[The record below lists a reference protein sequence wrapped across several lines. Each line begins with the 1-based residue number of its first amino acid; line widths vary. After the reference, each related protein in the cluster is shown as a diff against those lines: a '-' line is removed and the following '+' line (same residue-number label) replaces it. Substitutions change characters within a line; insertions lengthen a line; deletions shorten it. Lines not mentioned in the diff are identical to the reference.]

1 MSLQNLGNI
10 FDQIYKKS
18 SWASDSTSPK
28 SGPGSTPNNAKIY
41 VEFVQQ
47 IISKYKV
54 KSVIDVGHGD
64 WAMWNNFD
72 FEGTHY
78 TGIEISANVHNYV
91 KPKFTSKNK
100 SFILK
105 DIIRDQ
111 TIPEADLVICKDV
124 LQHLNNNN
132 VLNLL
137 KLFSNCS
144 LIIICND
151 FYTSMKFNEFM
162 RCHFQIRTRLN
173 NLLNFKNPFYFQV
186 RKNNSDIENGEC
198 RGIDLERNPFSK
210 VLESYAIISK
220 FDYDGPK
227 RIGLK
232 KRVYLLKKI
241 NKNSP
246 VENISIHTIE

>member
-10 FDQIYKKS
+10 FDHIYEKS
-18 SWASDSTSPK
+18 TWASESTLPK
-28 SGPGSTPNNAKIY
+28 SGPGSTPNNAKNY

-54 KSVIDVGHGD
+54 KSVIDIGHGD
-64 WAMWNNFD
+64 WVMWNNYE
-72 FEGTHY
+72 FEGTSY
-78 TGIEISANVHNYV
+78 TGIEISENIHNYV

-100 SFILK
+100 SFLLK
-105 DIIRDQ
+105 DIIQDQ
-111 TIPEADLVICKDV
+111 ILPEGDLIICKDV
-124 LQHLNNNN
+124 LQHLNNDNI
-132 VLNLL
+132 LSLL
-137 KLFSNCS
+137 KLFSNCP

-162 RCHFQIRTRLN
+162 RCHLQIRTRLN
-173 NLLNFKNPFYFQV
+173 NLLGFKNPFYFQV
-186 RKNNSDIENGEC
+186 RKNNSNIDNGKC
-198 RGIDLERNPFSK
+198 RGIDLEQNPYSK
-210 VLESYAIISK
+210 MLESYAIISK

-241 NKNSP
+241 DKNGP
-246 VENISIHTIE
+246 V